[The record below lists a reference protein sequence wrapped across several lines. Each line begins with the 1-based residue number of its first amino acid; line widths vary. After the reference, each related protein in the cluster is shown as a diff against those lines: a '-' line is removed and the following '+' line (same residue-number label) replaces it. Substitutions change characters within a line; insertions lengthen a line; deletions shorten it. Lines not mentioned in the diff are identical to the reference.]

1 MDGIV
6 QYHIRLQEFPR
17 RRHQNGARLSPR
29 VSFSGLITPRH
40 FWWLGETIL
49 VVKQILAFHRWHDEE
64 NMQEYK
70 MKLMKKQAKRLKRS
84 KNVRKKDERGF
95 FLTQSPEYPDALV
108 LAEVDKWRP
117 HFLRRRLRPIENI
130 KGSKKGPSGSEH
142 YPHTKS
148 FNLGLSDLVVKCSGK
163 GGETKGPQSE
173 IPGLT
178 YTFTQFFYT
187 LRSLL
192 NRILFS

>member
-1 MDGIV
+1 
-6 QYHIRLQEFPR
+6 
-17 RRHQNGARLSPR
+17 
-29 VSFSGLITPRH
+29 
-40 FWWLGETIL
+40 
-49 VVKQILAFHRWHDEE
+49 
-64 NMQEYK
+64 

-178 YTFTQFFYT
+178 YTFTQLFYT

-192 NRILFS
+192 NRIFLS